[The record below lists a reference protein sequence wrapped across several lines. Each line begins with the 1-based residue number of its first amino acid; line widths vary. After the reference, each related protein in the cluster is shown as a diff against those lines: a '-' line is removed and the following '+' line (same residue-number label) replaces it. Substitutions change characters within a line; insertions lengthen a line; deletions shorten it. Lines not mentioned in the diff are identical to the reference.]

1 MDQSIITIP
10 RSPAARVGRVLIWL
24 SGIVCCVFLLS
35 VIVLIARQIII
46 PPPAQRILLVGSI
59 PLPEAIKAQGAPD
72 SLAPGQ
78 SQNFDGFDFQAID
91 PTTHLLF
98 IAHTGPVPYPY
109 SFQDHTF
116 HWDNPADIARDGN
129 IPVVD
134 LQKQKLVG
142 RVPIPRV
149 FGLVVAPD
157 LHKVFASS
165 SEQDRIYS
173 FDEPSLTNIKFLQ
186 VDAYEGLDSMS
197 YDPLTHK
204 LFVETGGETVRY
216 PIHVPG
222 QRLPILN
229 ENRDPAKENVYVID
243 APTLKVLAKINIG
256 KLPKLPGENLS
267 KGEAR
272 VPVTAD
278 NAPKF
283 GYSVGQIEYNEGTH
297 LLYLVIEVSEDRNIR
312 PHPLPPLGT
321 AELVTINPVTDK
333 IIHRTTLPETCTTPH
348 AMELDTE
355 QNIAY
360 IDCIA
365 VDPNIPL
372 VQHLMRMDLNTMK
385 AFPDDPRQTI
395 LAPNP
400 NMLALDRPQQLLFE
414 ACGGGVTVFD
424 IRPGHFHKLGN
435 YVVGHANTL
444 SIIIDESTQFIYLP
458 VPSAGD
464 RPTLYIA
471 KYNPRGV

>member
-1 MDQSIITIP
+1 MDQNVITTP

-24 SGIVCCVFLLS
+24 SGIVSCVFLLS
-35 VIVLIARQIII
+35 VIVLIAHQIVV

-59 PLPEAIKAQGAPD
+59 PLPEGLKAKGAPD
-72 SLAPGQ
+72 SLAPGW

-98 IAHTGPVPYPY
+98 IAHTGPVPYPC
-109 SFQDHTF
+109 SFQEPTF
-116 HWDNPADIARDGN
+116 HWDNPTDIARDGH
-129 IPVVD
+129 IPVLD
-134 LQKQKLVG
+134 LQKQQLVG
-142 RVPIPRV
+142 RGPIPRV
-149 FGLVVAPD
+149 FGLVVAPE
-157 LHKVFASS
+157 LHKVFAAS
-165 SEQDRIYS
+165 SEPSRIYS
-173 FDEPSLTNIKFLQ
+173 FDEPSLTNIQFLQ
-186 VDAYEGLDSMS
+186 LEAYEGTDTMS
-197 YDPLTHK
+197 YDPLTNK
-204 LFVETGGETVRY
+204 LFVETGGETVRS

-222 QRLPILN
+222 QKLPILN

-256 KLPKLPGENLS
+256 KLPKLPGEDLS
-267 KGEAR
+267 KGEVQ

-283 GYSVGQIEYNEGTH
+283 GYGTGQIKYNEVTH
-297 LLYLVIEVSEDRNIR
+297 LLYLVVQVSEDRNIR
-312 PHPLPPLGT
+312 PHPLSPLGA
-321 AELVTINPVTDK
+321 AELMTIDPVAYK
-333 IIHRTTLPETCTTPH
+333 IIQLTILPESCNTPN
-348 AMELDTE
+348 AMALDTE

-360 IDCIA
+360 IDCTA
-365 VDPNIPL
+365 VDPNFQL

-424 IRPGHFHKLGN
+424 IRPGHFRKLGN

-458 VPSAGD
+458 VPSAGG

-471 KYNPRGV
+471 KYNPNGV

>member
-1 MDQSIITIP
+1 MDQSVITTP
-10 RSPAARVGRVLIWL
+10 RSPAARVGRVLSWL
-24 SGIVCCVFLLS
+24 AGIVCFGFLLS
-35 VIVLIARQIII
+35 VFVLIARQIIV
-46 PPPAQRILLVGSI
+46 PPSAQRILLVGSI
-59 PLPEAIKAQGAPD
+59 PLPEGLKAKGAPD

-78 SQNFDGFDFQAID
+78 SQNFDNFDFQAID

-109 SFQDHTF
+109 SFQDPTF

-129 IPVVD
+129 ILVVD
-134 LQKQKLVG
+134 LQQQKLVG
-142 RVPIPRV
+142 RMPIPQV
-149 FGLVVAPD
+149 FGLAVAPE
-157 LHKVFASS
+157 LHKVFAAS
-165 SEQDRIYS
+165 SEQNRIYS

-186 VDAYEGLDSMS
+186 LDASEGPDTMS

-204 LFVETGGETVRY
+204 LFVATGGETVRY

-222 QRLPILN
+222 KKLPILN
-229 ENRDPAKENVYVID
+229 ENRDPTKENVYVLD
-243 APTLKVLAKINIG
+243 APTLKVLAKIDIG
-256 KLPKLPGENLS
+256 ELPKLPDEDLS
-267 KGEAR
+267 KGEAP

-283 GYSVGQIEYNEGTH
+283 GYAVGQIQYNEVTH

-321 AELVTINPVTDK
+321 AELVTIDPVADK
-333 IIHRTTLPETCTTPH
+333 IIHRTILPESCTTPH
-348 AMELDTE
+348 AMALDTE

-360 IDCIA
+360 IDCTA

-414 ACGGGVTVFD
+414 ACTGGVTVFD
-424 IRPGHFHKLGN
+424 IRPGHFRKLGN

-458 VPSAGD
+458 VPSAGG

-471 KYNPRGV
+471 QYNPSGV